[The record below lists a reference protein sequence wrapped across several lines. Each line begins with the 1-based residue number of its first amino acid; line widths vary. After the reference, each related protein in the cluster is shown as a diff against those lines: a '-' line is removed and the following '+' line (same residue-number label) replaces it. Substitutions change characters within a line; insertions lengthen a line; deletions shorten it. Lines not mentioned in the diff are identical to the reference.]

1 MPNGRHL
8 TAKFG
13 MQRTESLEMAQPS
26 SPRRGEI
33 WLVAFDPTV
42 GHEVRKTRPAVV
54 VTNDSYNKHN
64 WVVLVVP
71 LTTRNTAEYDQVL
84 IAPPEGGLTSMSATL
99 PDQMRAID
107 RQRLVKCLG
116 TLSQDSMSRIDQTLK
131 IVLDLS

>member
-1 MPNGRHL
+1 
-8 TAKFG
+8 
-13 MQRTESLEMAQPS
+13 MAQPS